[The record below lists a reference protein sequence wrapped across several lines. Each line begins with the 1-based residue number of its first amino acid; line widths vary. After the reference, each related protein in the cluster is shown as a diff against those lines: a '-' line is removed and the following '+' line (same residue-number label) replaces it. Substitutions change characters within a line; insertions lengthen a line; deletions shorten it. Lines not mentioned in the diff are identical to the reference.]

1 MALFLSTEESILFKM
16 ILLDFN
22 GIAMKWKI
30 NKKYVYENNN
40 QNWGVSITSP
50 SKR

>member
-40 QNWGVSITSP
+40 QNWGVSITFS